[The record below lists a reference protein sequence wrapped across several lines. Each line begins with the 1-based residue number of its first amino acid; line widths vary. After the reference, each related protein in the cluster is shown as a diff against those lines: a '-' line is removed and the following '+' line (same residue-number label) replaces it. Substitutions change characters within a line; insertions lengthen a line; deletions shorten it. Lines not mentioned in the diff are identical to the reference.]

1 MDEGSWGW
9 DFLLL
14 LRSSDRRS
22 SVAAAV
28 AEFEPT
34 KLVETAGL
42 PGRWVVLDFGWDRRR
57 FRTRFGRGSDPSGKT
72 AFAVA
77 AGRSGLG
84 SVVAEEEVEVEF
96 DLELDDGFG
105 IERGT
110 EEMEE
115 RDEVVSKRECST
127 PVVANRSIQFKL
139 TFEQLFN
146 ISFGGCSRF
155 LSKRSM
161 T

>member
-1 MDEGSWGW
+1 
-9 DFLLL
+9 
-14 LRSSDRRS
+14 
-22 SVAAAV
+22 
-28 AEFEPT
+28 
-34 KLVETAGL
+34 
-42 PGRWVVLDFGWDRRR
+42 
-57 FRTRFGRGSDPSGKT
+57 
-72 AFAVA
+72 
-77 AGRSGLG
+77 
-84 SVVAEEEVEVEF
+84 VVAEEEVEVEF

-110 EEMEE
+110 EETEE
-115 RDEVVSKRECST
+115 RDEVVSKREGST
-127 PVVANRSIQFKL
+127 PVLANKLDESKL